1 MPFVPFKN
9 RAQRRADASEMRSKR
24 KPSAAQKS
32 LARPS
37 RQNAITDGMI
47 KLSNFYFITLGLR
60 VL

>member
-1 MPFVPFKN
+1 MNPRN
-9 RAQRRADASEMRSKR
+9 RAQRRADAAEMRSKR

-37 RQNAITDGMI
+37 RQNTITDGMV
-47 KLSNFYFITLGLR
+47 KLSNFYFTTLGLR

>member
-1 MPFVPFKN
+1 MPYRN
-9 RAQRRADASEMRSKR
+9 RAQRRADAAEMRCKR

-37 RQNAITDGMI
+37 RQNTITEGLI
-47 KLSNFYFITLGLR
+47 KVGDFWSRIGIV

>member
-1 MPFVPFKN
+1 MPYRN
-9 RAQRRADASEMRSKR
+9 RTQRRADAAEMRSKR

-37 RQNAITDGMI
+37 RQNTITGGLI
-47 KLSNFYFITLGLR
+47 KLSDFYSRIGIS

>member
-1 MPFVPFKN
+1 MPYRN
-9 RAQRRADASEMRSKR
+9 RAQRRADAAEMRSKR

-37 RQNAITDGMI
+37 RQNAITGGLI
-47 KLSNFYFITLGLR
+47 KLSDLYSRIGIS

>member
-1 MPFVPFKN
+1 MPFVSFKN
-9 RAQRRADASEMRSKR
+9 RAQRRVDAAEMRSKR

-37 RQNAITDGMI
+37 RQNTITDGMI

>member
-1 MPFVPFKN
+1 MPFVPLKT
-9 RAQRRADASEMRSKR
+9 RAQHRADAADMRSKR

-37 RQNAITDGMI
+37 RQNVITDGMI
-47 KLSNFYFITLGLR
+47 KLSNFYFLTLGLR

>member
-9 RAQRRADASEMRSKR
+9 RAQRRADAAEMRSKR

-37 RQNAITDGMI
+37 RQDVITDGMI

-60 VL
+60 IL

>member
-1 MPFVPFKN
+1 MPYRN

-37 RQNAITDGMI
+37 RQNTITDGMI
-47 KLSNFYFITLGLR
+47 KLSTFW
-60 VL
+60 VLAAGIRLL

>member
-9 RAQRRADASEMRSKR
+9 RAQRRADAAEIRSKR

-37 RQNAITDGMI
+37 RQNVITDGMM
-47 KLSNFYFITLGLR
+47 KLSNFYFNTLGLR

>member
-1 MPFVPFKN
+1 MPYRN
-9 RAQRRADASEMRSKR
+9 RAQRRADVAEMRSKR

-37 RQNAITDGMI
+37 RQNAITGGLI
-47 KLSNFYFITLGLR
+47 KLSDFYSRIGVS